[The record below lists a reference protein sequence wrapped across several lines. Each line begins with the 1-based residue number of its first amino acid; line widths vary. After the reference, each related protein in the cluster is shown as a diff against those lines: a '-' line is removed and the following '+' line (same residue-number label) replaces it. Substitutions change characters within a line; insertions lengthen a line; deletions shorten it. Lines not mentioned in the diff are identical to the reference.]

1 MLTFFLSLF
10 CGFLI
15 TISASN
21 GLAATVFLVL
31 ACMFYMP
38 LLFLPWLIPSTRNG
52 EYESLCYDEPMFQKL
67 VKQHRLVLW
76 ITFTM
81 PLFPLTY
88 LLAAVRVINQEQS
101 AMVFITLSMLIK
113 GIYAAVL
120 MDLNADALVT
130 YKWRLRLELGAN
142 DSRRAFMKYI
152 FHEVRTPLNSI
163 SMGIDILEQSAAS
176 ASVSRDPSE
185 TLVILPLTLSVQPY
199 PTPSDPFYSIPL
211 SMMLF
216 LLSFAL
222 SLSLLKGKYFENEL
236 VRIRLIV
243 SLGFSGRLSS

>member
-31 ACMFYMP
+31 ACMFYIP

-185 TLVILPLTLSVQPY
+185 RLFSLSLTLSVQPS
-199 PTPSDPFYSIPL
+199 PITSHPIRFHCL
-211 SMMLF
+211 SF
-216 LLSFAL
+216 CFLSFAL
-222 SLSLLKGKYFENEL
+222 SL
-236 VRIRLIV
+236 
-243 SLGFSGRLSS
+243 